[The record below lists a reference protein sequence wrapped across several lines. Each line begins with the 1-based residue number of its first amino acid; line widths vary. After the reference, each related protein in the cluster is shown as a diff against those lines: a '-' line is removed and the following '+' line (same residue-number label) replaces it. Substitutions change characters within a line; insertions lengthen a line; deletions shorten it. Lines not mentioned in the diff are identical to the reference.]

1 MAASLRKLQTLL
13 EFTDTDLN
21 ANRRGRLSKAQIE
34 DLKATSTNELK
45 AVLIIPI
52 VIVLWMVMFVDLKV
66 ALPAI
71 IIIGLI
77 GTGIVALHRDHL
89 KTYRDRK
96 VRKLKGQLRKN
107 PDSSEYGLAQYI
119 VSIDN
124 EQLPVDRHL
133 FEALPEGKFTVYLLE
148 KEQQILCMEPLRSST
163 ASTKSTSTARKST
176 ARSTTKKASTSKTST
191 AKKRRTT
198 QSTSKKSAST
208 TKAKSQKT
216 SKSSRTKSASATTTK
231 KSTASSRRKPTPTRK
246 PTSSPPKKSTT
257 TSPNRSSSPSR
268 RPTTHTASTTRTV
281 AKPAKPKGVVRP
293 MQWTRTRETSDH

>member
-1 MAASLRKLQTLL
+1 MSTSLRKLQALL
-13 EFTDTDLN
+13 AFTDADLN

-77 GTGIVALHRDHL
+77 GSGIVALHRDHL
-89 KTYRDRK
+89 KAYRDRK

-107 PDSSEYGLAQYI
+107 PDSSDYGFAQYI

-133 FEALPEGKFTVYLLE
+133 FEALPEGKFAVYLLE
-148 KEQQILCMEPLRSST
+148 QEQQILCMEPLRSSS
-163 ASTKSTSTARKST
+163 ASKSTSTTRKPT
-176 ARSTTKKASTSKTST
+176 TRSTTKKTST
-191 AKKRRTT
+191 AKRRTT
-198 QSTSKKSAST
+198 ASTKKSTST
-208 TKAKSQKT
+208 TKTKSRTT
-216 SKSSRTKSASATTTK
+216 SKTASTVAK
-231 KSTASSRRKPTPTRK
+231 KSTASTTRK
-246 PTSSPPKKSTT
+246 PAPVRRPTSSAPKKSTT
-257 TSPNRSSSPSR
+257 ASPSRSSSPSR
-268 RPTTHTASTTRTV
+268 RPTTHTTSTTRAV
-281 AKPAKPKGVVRP
+281 AKQAKPKGVARP